1 MKRLTALLM
10 ILVLLCPCACAVEM
24 ANPWTETTAE
34 EMVEKIGL
42 SFHLPE
48 EAENIV
54 YRMLES
60 EALAETQFVLD
71 GVECIARI
79 KAAVEFEDISGLYYE
94 WEHVEDCEILWCP
107 GQVMETAADGQKL
120 SLCLWYDVVPGLMYS
135 VSAVGETDIAALAN
149 ALFMPAQGDV
159 DASPA
164 DVLAQKLMGCTGYE
178 GTAGSSLKEAIA
190 ATELLSFAVEYAGVE
205 NLEEISENAMNALS
219 EEQAQELAFSMEGI
233 RAVIESAFDDYDSIA
248 GLFDDAGVGEW
259 MQELIQA
266 PDAQVQWK
274 ALSECIKADKPS
286 R

>member
-1 MKRLTALLM
+1 
-10 ILVLLCPCACAVEM
+10 
-24 ANPWTETTAE
+24 
-34 EMVEKIGL
+34 
-42 SFHLPE
+42 
-48 EAENIV
+48 
-54 YRMLES
+54 
-60 EALAETQFVLD
+60 
-71 GVECIARI
+71 
-79 KAAVEFEDISGLYYE
+79 
-94 WEHVEDCEILWCP
+94 
-107 GQVMETAADGQKL
+107 METAADGQKL

-164 DVLAQKLMGCTGYE
+164 DVLTQKLMGCTGYE